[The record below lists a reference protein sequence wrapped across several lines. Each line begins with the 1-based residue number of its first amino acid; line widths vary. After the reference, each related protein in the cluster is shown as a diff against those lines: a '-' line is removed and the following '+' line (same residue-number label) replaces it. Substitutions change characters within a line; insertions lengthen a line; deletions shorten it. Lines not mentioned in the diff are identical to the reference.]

1 MAEGFNRQVWEASA
15 LTARLNAITGSIF
28 ETLSYKI
35 DTKNKEAVN
44 VPVMVSNRR
53 AQRKGDT
60 RTTALSKTIIAVPT
74 TNEMYFGVSVPD
86 ADIHSTD
93 INIADLYTKIG
104 MSEVMDGIEIDVTA
118 EMATGADPSNIMEFT
133 SLDSGAT
140 TFTFAGLQ
148 ALMIAFD
155 TAKVPYED
163 RFLRVNPIHKAALIN
178 IKDPDT
184 DKKIWIETEANDS
197 EAKALGVVAR
207 IMSFQVQWTNNITK
221 VDTIGAV
228 VRDATYDIPDDSSN
242 TQNMSLFYSRGSVAI
257 GVDEEITVK
266 HAYDAVTDG
275 GLDIVNHK
283 QFWGAKV
290 IRPTEIYAVRDN
302 T

>member
-15 LTARLNAITGSIF
+15 LTQRLNAITGSIF

-44 VPVMVSNRR
+44 VPVMVSARR

-60 RTTALSKTIIAVPT
+60 TVTALSKTIIAVPT

-86 ADIHSTD
+86 ADIHNTD
-93 INIADLYTKIG
+93 INIVDLYTKIG
-104 MSEVMDGIEIDVTA
+104 MSEIMDGIEIDVTA
-118 EMATGADPSNIMEFT
+118 EMAEGCAADNQMEFT

-148 ALMIAFD
+148 AMMIAFD
-155 TAKVPYED
+155 KAKVPYED
-163 RFLRVNPIHKAALIN
+163 RFLRVCPEHKAALIN

-197 EAKALGVVAR
+197 AAKALGIVAK

-221 VDTIGAV
+221 VDTSGV
-228 VRDATYDIPDDSSN
+228 VNRNATTDIPDDDLN
-242 TQNMSLFYSRGSVAI
+242 TQNLSLFYSRGSVAI

-266 HAYDAVTDG
+266 HAYNAITDG
-275 GLDIVNHK
+275 GVDIVNHK
-283 QFWGAKV
+283 QFWGCKV
-290 IRPTEIYAVRDN
+290 IRSTEIYAIRDN